1 MKEIIFQGTDMVKT
15 FGETTVLQGISLELY
30 QGDFTVIM
38 GSSGSGKSTLLYAI
52 SGMDR
57 LSGGQL
63 LYAHGHPE
71 ERCQREVFSDGMLD
85 ITHAP
90 EKELTRLRAED
101 FGFVFQRTHLISS
114 LTLEENIRMAGL
126 ICGSMSEKEIREKT
140 DALICQM
147 HLEKAKDR
155 LPAQVSG
162 GEAQRAAV
170 ARAVI
175 TKPKILFADEPTGA
189 LNKANTEEVLDLLTA
204 LYVRGQ
210 SILLV
215 THDREA
221 ALRGN
226 RILYLEDGAIVGEL
240 ELSPYQGKNRER
252 EKKLASWLEGFRW

>member
-15 FGETTVLQGISLELY
+15 FGETIVLQGISLKLY
-30 QGDFTVIM
+30 QGDFAVIM
-38 GSSGSGKSTLLYAI
+38 GSSGSGKSTFLYAV

-63 LYAHGHPE
+63 FYKGKQSCDEMIDIAH
-71 ERCQREVFSDGMLD
+71 
-85 ITHAP
+85 A
-90 EKELTRLRAED
+90 
-101 FGFVFQRTHLISS
+101 
-114 LTLEENIRMAGL
+114 
-126 ICGSMSEKEIREKT
+126 SEKEIWEKT
-140 DALICQM
+140 DVLIRQM
-147 HLEKAKDR
+147 CLEKAKDR

-175 TKPKILFADEPTGA
+175 AGPRILFADEPTGA

-204 LYVRGQ
+204 LYAQGQ

-226 RILYLEDGAIVGEL
+226 RILYLEDGSIVGEL
-240 ELSPYQGKNRER
+240 ELSPYQGKDRER
-252 EKKLASWLEGFRW
+252 EQKLASWLEGFRW